1 MIVRWL
7 RGNPAVV
14 WVAMIALA
22 LAGVRAISVLPS
34 GIYPEMTF
42 PRVIV
47 VAHSGQLAP
56 DLMQAQVTRPLE
68 EALVVVPGVRKV
80 RAKTIRGAV
89 ELSLQLTDET
99 DPLAAQFACRAAIDH
114 VVLPKGT
121 VTRVERVLPTAVPVI
136 TFNVQSPKGTT
147 TDPRRLRDVA
157 ERIVRPAFVRVAGVG
172 GVELQGGRVR
182 EAELV
187 VDPAQLAALHIT
199 PSQLATRI
207 EAADARVS
215 AGHVFDEHQTLP
227 IVIDAQA
234 PDLDTLRRIPIGTG
248 PTGPI
253 TLGTI
258 AEVTEG
264 AADPDVIVRGPTG
277 EAVAISVARLQGA
290 STPAVVA
297 GIEAQ
302 VAALHASRALPP
314 DVDLTRVYDQG
325 ALVDESLASVRDA
338 ILIGVAFAMV
348 VIALALRDIR
358 AGLVAALPVPITL
371 LGTFAVMSA
380 LGMSLNL
387 MSLGGLA
394 IAIGL
399 VVDDAIVVTEGIVA
413 RVEEGLPRDEAIDLG
428 YQDMFAAVVGT
439 TITTTV
445 VFAPLALLSGMTGKF
460 LGGFALTLAIAVLLS
475 MVVALTTI
483 PILARWLGPM
493 KPRAAKADR
502 ITRITGWLVHH
513 RIVAPIVVVALLG
526 VGALA
531 YRRLGTGFLP
541 PMDEGAFVVDFFMP
555 SGTSLEETDR
565 IAQKIDQTLAT
576 IPEIVAF
583 TRRTGTEMG
592 PVTATQQSRG
602 DVMVRLVAR
611 GERDKIEAVIDRT
624 RDAMAAAV
632 PEARFEYVQVL
643 QDVLADLAGNPEP
656 IEVRVLGDDPAALAK
671 WAEAAGEKLA
681 KRSEL
686 VDVFDGREGQIPI
699 LRSTTDALQLAR
711 LGLDAQT
718 VGDDLDVA
726 TNGRQVGEI
735 FRPERVIGV
744 RLRYPDAVRYSE
756 PALAHSQIAYGPHSL
771 PLDQVVTF
779 ERPLAAA
786 VLRRDGLRNAV
797 VMTASTPSGNLGAGE
812 QAVRDIV
819 RAMPPPHGTLV
830 EVGGQAESSAAARRE
845 LVMVAVAALG
855 LVLFVLLVQL
865 RSLRFALVVLVA
877 APLSTAGGLLALAL
891 FGIAL
896 DLSSITGLILL
907 VGLVVKNGIL
917 LLERV
922 EQELR
927 AGTPLDQ
934 ALIAGARR
942 RLRPIIMT
950 TTATLAG
957 LAPLAVG
964 IGAGAELQRPLAIAV
979 TGGLVL
985 ATVVTLV
992 VVPGLT
998 ALVANHVGSTRVA
1011 GADHGDRRSGDDGPL

>member
-22 LAGVRAISVLPS
+22 LAGVRAIAVLPS

-47 VAHSGQLAP
+47 VAHAGQLAP

-114 VVLPKGT
+114 VELPKGT
-121 VTRVERVLPTAVPVI
+121 TTAVERVLPTAVPVI

-157 ERIVRPAFVRVAGVG
+157 ERIIRPAFVRVLGVG

-234 PDLDTLRRIPIGTG
+234 PDLDALRRIPIGTG

-277 EAVAISVARLQGA
+277 EAVAISVARLPGA

-297 GIEAQ
+297 GIETQ
-302 VAALHASRALPP
+302 VAALKASHALPP
-314 DVDLTRVYDQG
+314 DVDLARVYDQG

-338 ILIGVAFAMV
+338 ILIGIALAMV

-380 LGMSLNL
+380 LGLSLNL

-483 PILARWLGPM
+483 PTLARWLGPM
-493 KPRAAKADR
+493 KPRAAKGDR
-502 ITRITGWLVHH
+502 VTRITGWLVHH

-526 VGALA
+526 VGVLA
-531 YRRLGTGFLP
+531 YRKLGTGFLP

-555 SGTSLEETDR
+555 AGTSLEETDR

-576 IPEIVAF
+576 IPEVVTF
-583 TRRTGTEMG
+583 TRRTGTELG

-611 GERDKIEAVIDRT
+611 DQRDKIESVIDKT

-643 QDVLADLAGNPEP
+643 QDVLADLAGSPEP
-656 IEVRVLGDDPAALAK
+656 IEVRVLGDDPKALET
-671 WAEAAGEKLA
+671 WAEAAGEKLG
-681 KRSEL
+681 KRTEL

-699 LRSTTDALQLAR
+699 LRSTTDAQQLAR

-718 VGDDLDVA
+718 VGEDLDVA

-744 RLRYPDAVRYSE
+744 RLRYPDAIRYSE
-756 PALAHSQIAYGPHSL
+756 PALARSQIAYGPHSL

-786 VLRRDGLRNAV
+786 VLRRDGLRNAI

-812 QAVRDIV
+812 AAVRDIV
-819 RAMPPPHGTLV
+819 RAMPPPRGTLV
-830 EVGGQAESSAAARRE
+830 EIGGQAESSAAARKE

-922 EQELR
+922 EHELR

-998 ALVANHVGSTRVA
+998 ALVANHVGSTRVS
-1011 GADHGDRRSGDDGPL
+1011 GADHGERRSGHDGPL